1 MVKFSETC
9 IENGYIRT
17 SSTSTTT
24 TTTTNEN
31 KDKDSLLSMTIIV
44 EPIIDYKFSHDI
56 EIGKLKFDN
65 IDIDS
70 KQLIKILKTEYGWDS
85 LAARSLWAIGPI
97 NDLQNPSILL
107 NDTLNQHHQQDN
119 NNIIESIK
127 SSIISGFKWSINEG
141 PLWRSNSKCSI

>member
-1 MVKFSETC
+1 MDCILHDLRFFFCDDLEIKVSDPMVKFSETC

-17 SSTSTTT
+17 ST
-24 TTTTNEN
+24 TTTTNEDKD

-70 KQLIKILKTEYGWDS
+70 KTID
-85 LAARSLWAIGPI
+85 
-97 NDLQNPSILL
+97 QN
-107 NDTLNQHHQQDN
+107 
-119 NNIIESIK
+119 IENRIWL
-127 SSIISGFKWSINEG
+127 GFFS
-141 PLWRSNSKCSI
+141 C

>member
-44 EPIIDYKFSHDI
+44 EPIIDYKFVM
-56 EIGKLKFDN
+56 
-65 IDIDS
+65 
-70 KQLIKILKTEYGWDS
+70 ILKLG
-85 LAARSLWAIGPI
+85 
-97 NDLQNPSILL
+97 N
-107 NDTLNQHHQQDN
+107 
-119 NNIIESIK
+119 
-127 SSIISGFKWSINEG
+127 
-141 PLWRSNSKCSI
+141 